1 MARLVIKSLQ
11 DGLRVFDISTDRV
24 LVGRGDDV
32 DLLLP
37 NISVSRHHAQL
48 NVDAS
53 AVTIEDLKSSNG
65 TLVNGKRI
73 TARTSLASGDEISM
87 GKFTLVY
94 MGNGPEDRF
103 YDGRYL
109 EYMVKYEP
117 SAPRFEDSTFAMS
130 PDQLRK
136 LQEDVHT
143 MRNAKL
149 VLAKNKGQYWHP
161 EDRPLTFGGSGMVSV
176 EAMFSS
182 GVLAEIAWDG
192 ARHVITKKAF
202 LTKVLVNDESVSTRA
217 LRPGDRV
224 RIGSTTF
231 IYELPSG

>member
-1 MARLVIKSLQ
+1 VARLVIKSLQ
-11 DGLRVFDISTDRV
+11 DGLRVFDITTERV

-48 NVDAS
+48 IVGQSGVA
-53 AVTIEDLKSSNG
+53 IEDLNSSNG
-65 TLVNGKRI
+65 TLINGKRVSTR
-73 TARTSLASGDEISM
+73 TALTSGDEISM
-87 GKFTLVY
+87 GKFTLVF

-149 VLAKNKGQYWHP
+149 VLAKNKSRYWHP
-161 EDRPLTFGGSGMVSV
+161 EDRPLTFGGGGMVEV

-182 GVLAEIAWDG
+182 GVLAEIVWDG
-192 ARHVITKKAF
+192 ARHVVTKKAY
-202 LTKVLVNDESVSTRA
+202 LTKILVNDEPVSSRV
-217 LRPGDRV
+217 LRRGDRV

-231 IYELPSG
+231 IYELSDG